1 MLQRQNHLIFKI
13 IKRQISALYVTGDKA
28 KENYAVLTPF
38 FDFHEKFNNRE
49 NLEKNIK
56 ARNLEI
62 DIENVYDKWDLYKEV
77 EIKKRVM
84 EKRRSEVAQELQ
96 KTKETD
102 EDGIRKLKN
111 EGRFLRDDFKNL
123 KEMSYQLQD
132 NFIHD
137 FLDLPNQLHKR
148 TTSEEQIL
156 LTHLI
161 KNTKIDSP
169 YHLGA
174 DEFIDYF
181 DETNYYLKGSSALF
195 DLKLPFYCVNFMKD
209 NLGFTHFSNPD
220 FVRSILPEAAGLN
233 PNDFFQIKEEETE
246 NKINLLHLS
255 GGGSLTS
262 FLGFISKL
270 SVYPTSLPF
279 QFVANGKEYH
289 PTTGELNMG
298 LYSVCQ
304 STVVQTFIATT
315 NKNEADEKFDE
326 TVEKFIE
333 FYKKFNLHF
342 QVVYSSAGNL
352 TPAESLRV
360 NFEVYCPQ
368 HEKYI
373 QIGHL
378 SHFNDY
384 LSKRLLFSYR
394 EGKDYKF
401 PQIVAGTM
409 INVPKILANLI
420 DNNGTFEMPS
430 FLK

>member
-1 MLQRQNHLIFKI
+1 MLQRQNRSIFKI
-13 IKRQISALYVTGDKA
+13 IKRKISALYVTGDKA
-28 KENYAVLTPF
+28 TENYAVLTPF
-38 FDFHEKFNNRE
+38 FDFHEKFNNRVV
-49 NLEKNIK
+49 LEKNIK

-62 DIENVYDKWDLYKEV
+62 DIKNVYEKWNLYKDVEV
-77 EIKKRVM
+77 KKRSM
-84 EKRRSEVAQELQ
+84 EKRRSEIAEELH
-96 KTKETD
+96 KTKTAD
-102 EDGIRKLKN
+102 EDWIRKLKN
-111 EGRFLRDDFKNL
+111 EGRFLRDDLKNL
-123 KEMSYQLQD
+123 KEMSYELQD

-137 FLDLPNQLHKR
+137 FLDLPNELHER
-148 TTSEEQIL
+148 TTLEEQVL
-156 LTHLI
+156 LTHLT

-181 DETNYYLKGSSALF
+181 DETNYYLKGSAALF
-195 DLKLPFYCVNFMKD
+195 DLKLPFFCVKFMKD
-209 NLGFTHFSNPD
+209 FTHFSNPD

-233 PNDFFQIKEEETE
+233 PKDFFQIKEEETE
-246 NKINLLHLS
+246 NKINLLHLA

-270 SVYPTSLPF
+270 SVFPTSLPF
-279 QFVANGKEYH
+279 QFISNGKEYH
-289 PTTGELNMG
+289 PTSGELNMG
-298 LYSVCQ
+298 MYSVCQ
-304 STVVQTFIATT
+304 STVVQTFIAATT
-315 NKNEADEKFDE
+315 KKEADDKFDE
-326 TVEKFIE
+326 TVERFIE

-342 QVVYSSAGNL
+342 QVVYTSADNL

-368 HEKYI
+368 HEKYF

-394 EGKDYKF
+394 EGKEYRF
-401 PQIVAGTM
+401 PHIVAGTM
-409 INVPKILANLI
+409 ISVPKLLANLI
-420 DNNGTFEMPS
+420 DNNEGTFKMPT

>member
-1 MLQRQNHLIFKI
+1 MLQRQNCSIFKI

-49 NLEKNIK
+49 FLEKNIK
-56 ARNLEI
+56 ARNLQI
-62 DIENVYDKWDLYKEV
+62 DIDNVYEKWGLYKDV
-77 EIKKRVM
+77 ELKKRVM
-84 EKRRSEVAQELQ
+84 EKRRSDVAEELQ
-96 KTKETD
+96 KTIVTD
-102 EDGIRKLKN
+102 ENGIRKLKN
-111 EGRFLRDDFKNL
+111 EGRFLRDDLKNL

-137 FLDLPNQLHKR
+137 FLDLPNELHER
-148 TTSEEQIL
+148 TTSDEHVL
-156 LTHLI
+156 LSYLT

-169 YHLGA
+169 YHLAA
-174 DEFIDYF
+174 DEFIDFF
-181 DETNYYLKGSSALF
+181 DETNYYLKGSAALF
-195 DLKLPFYCVNFMKD
+195 DLKLPFFCVNFLKD
-209 NLGFTHFSNPD
+209 FTQFSNPD
-220 FVRSILPEAAGLN
+220 FVRSILPEAAGLD
-233 PNDFFQIKEEETE
+233 PKDFFQIKEEETE

-279 QFVANGKEYH
+279 QFIANGKEYH
-289 PTTGELNMG
+289 PASGDLNMG
-298 LYSVCQ
+298 LYSVSQ

-315 NKNEADEKFDE
+315 TKKEADEKFDE
-326 TVEKFIE
+326 TVERFIE

-342 QVVYSSAGNL
+342 QVVYSSADKL

-368 HEKYI
+368 HEKYF

-378 SHFNDY
+378 SHFNNY
-384 LSKRLLFSYR
+384 LSKRLLFSFR
-394 EGKDYKF
+394 EGKEYKF
-401 PQIVAGTM
+401 PHIVAGTM

-420 DNNGTFEMPS
+420 DNEGTFKMPS
-430 FLK
+430 FLN